1 MQQKVREHAG
11 NSNRHG
17 AAPPPPCYFAAG
29 PGHAVGVIPDIGNVM
44 HLNPVK
50 RQ

>member
-1 MQQKVREHAG
+1 MQQKVLEHAG

-44 HLNPVK
+44 HLNPMK

>member
-17 AAPPPPCYFAAG
+17 AAPPPCYFAAG
-29 PGHAVGVIPDIGNVM
+29 PGHAVGVITDIGNVM
-44 HLNPVK
+44 HLNSVK